1 MKTWMRI
8 LYVTFSKWDSSET
21 MVYGKTFDDSKKP
34 QIEITGTKY
43 LSTIK
48 DNFTIKIYNMSY
60 DEILKI
66 QLEKKFHVCIYA
78 GYIGDQSYNNFVG
91 EKIFDGGLINIT
103 SNKSNF
109 KDQITSFVCASRTI
123 AQQQEY
129 RLNVTLCSGMNMYS
143 AINYICDISG
153 IKRVSISDEYRYRFL
168 KEIQSSSNS
177 VTSYVDYLSQTNND
191 QLVISDSSTGS
202 ELSFSTSNSSQE
214 YTVLNPS
221 AGMVINGQPEITS
234 SGVTWESLPIRNYT
248 CGSLI
253 KIDPSYLNVSSGQDS
268 EDSVISGAPNTYYIS
283 SSGLYYISQLDYTLS
298 NTSGSFQIKITAKAK
313 DLYDTVTGNSGISS
327 S

>member
-8 LYVTFSKWDSSET
+8 LYVTFSKWDDNKAI
-21 MVYGKTFDDSKKP
+21 VYGKTWDDSKKP
-34 QIEITGTKY
+34 RIEVTGTKY

-48 DNFTIKIYNMSY
+48 DNFTIRIYNLPY
-60 DEILKI
+60 DEVLKI

-78 GYIGDQSYNNFVG
+78 GYVGDQPYGNFVG

-103 SNKSNF
+103 SNKGNF

-129 RLNVTLCSGMNMYS
+129 RLNISLCSGMNMYS
-143 AINYICDISG
+143 AINYICNISG
-153 IKRVSISDEYRYRFL
+153 IKRVSISDEYKYRFL

-191 QLVISDSSTGS
+191 QLVIADSSTGS
-202 ELSFSTSNSSQE
+202 ELSFATSNSSKE
-214 YTVLNPS
+214 VIVLDPRT
-221 AGMVINGQPEITS
+221 GMVINNQPEITS
-234 SGVTWESLPIRNYT
+234 AGVTWESLPIRNYT
-248 CGSLI
+248 CGSLV
-253 KIDPSYLNVSSGQDS
+253 KIDPSYLNVSSGQDNK
-268 EDSVISGAPNTYYIS
+268 DSFINGAPNTYYIS

-298 NTSGSFQIKITAKAK
+298 NSSGSFEIKITAKSK
-313 DLYDTVTGNSGISS
+313 DLYDTAIGNSGISS

>member
-78 GYIGDQSYNNFVG
+78 GYIGDQSYDNFVG

-153 IKRVSISDEYRYRFL
+153 IKRVSISDEYKYRFL

-214 YTVLNPS
+214 YTTLSPS
-221 AGMVINGQPEITS
+221 TGMVINGQPEITS

-268 EDSVISGAPNTYYIS
+268 KDSVINGAPNTYYIS

>member
-1 MKTWMRI
+1 MKTWIRI

-21 MVYGKTFDDSKKP
+21 TVYGKTFDDSKKP

-43 LSTIK
+43 LSAIK
-48 DNFTIKIYNMSY
+48 DTFTIKIYNMSY

-78 GYIGDQSYNNFVG
+78 GYVGDQAYNNFVG
-91 EKIFDGGLINIT
+91 EKIFDGGLINVT

-123 AQQQEY
+123 ARQQEY
-129 RLNVTLCSGMNMYS
+129 RLNITLCSGMNMYS
-143 AINYICDISG
+143 AINYICDLSG
-153 IKRVSISDEYRYRFL
+153 IKRVSISDEYKYRFL

-177 VTSYVDYLSQTNND
+177 VTSYVDYLSQANND

-214 YTVLNPS
+214 YTILDPS
-221 AGMVINGQPEITS
+221 KGMVINGQPEITS
-234 SGVTWESLPIRNYT
+234 SGVTWESLPIKNYT

-253 KIDPSYLNVSSGQDS
+253 KIDPSYLNVSSGQDNK
-268 EDSVISGAPNTYYIS
+268 DSVISGAPNTYYIS
-283 SSGLYYISQLDYTLS
+283 SSGLYYITQLDYTLS

-313 DLYDTVTGNSGISS
+313 DLYETVTGNSGVSS
-327 S
+327 N